1 MKNEGGR
8 ETLAAFNS
16 WLLVA
21 HDEKERDVVSCPFHE
36 AWNIL
41 SSETNFWDS
50 LCDSFARAQISWNLA
65 FVSVRGRASARVN
78 ALVPTMENV

>member
-21 HDEKERDVVSCPFHE
+21 HDEKERNISCPFHE

-50 LCDSFARAQISWNLA
+50 LCDSFARAQISWNLV
-65 FVSVRGRASARVN
+65 FVSVRGRASARVH
-78 ALVPTMENV
+78 ALVSTMENV